1 MRKRGKTF
9 IIGFLLLLGLCLG
22 LSFNSNAQAA
32 TKKQVKNKIVTLKKD
47 IKKLETQ
54 KKKALALEKKQKKG
68 TTAIMGKIISRNP
81 FIVYQSLFSDSYY
94 WVNNSNNL
102 DNLITMTSGYVKLS
116 GKYKTYNGIT
126 CAVCTAVKVTNKSYD
141 IKKKIKKKKKELSAY
156 QNSLKEKVNLKD
168 QSIYCNK
175 SKKISYNWKYS
186 GKYNSIKWKS
196 SDTSIA
202 KIDSHGKVTT
212 LKQGKTT
219 ITAKCSLSGNTSRCV
234 LTVIDDFDVM
244 TDDGKIIEP
253 DDEFSTSNPTLQLNA
268 KFNSSK
274 TNDNF
279 TYEVECSNNEATIS
293 DDGLLTFNKEGVVT
307 ITVSSSYL
315 YTTFTVEYSKNE
327 NNNDYN
333 YDDDYNNDYNN
344 NDESDYDNDYWDN
357 LYDDDYNLYDEL

>member
-1 MRKRGKTF
+1 MKKREKKF
-9 IIGFLLLLGLCLG
+9 IIGFVILLGLCLG
-22 LSFNSNAQAA
+22 ISFNSNAQAA

-94 WVNNSNNL
+94 WVNNSKNL

-126 CAVCTAVKVTNKSYD
+126 CAVCTAVKVSNKSYD
-141 IKKKIKKKKKELSAY
+141 IKNKIKKKKKELSAY

-168 QSIYCNK
+168 QFIYCDK
-175 SKKISYNWKYS
+175 SKKISYSWKYS

-196 SDTSIA
+196 SNTSVA
-202 KIDSHGKVTT
+202 KIDSKGKITAI
-212 LKQGKTT
+212 KQGKTT

-234 LTVIDDFDVM
+234 LTVADDFDVM

-253 DDEFSTSNPTLQLNA
+253 DDEFLTSNPTLQLKA
-268 KFNSSK
+268 KFYSSETK
-274 TNDNF
+274 DNF
-279 TYEVECSNNEATIS
+279 TYEVECDNNEATIS
-293 DDGLLTFNKEGVVT
+293 NDGLLTFNKEGVVT
-307 ITVSSSYL
+307 VTVSSSYL
-315 YTTFTVEYSKNE
+315 YTTFTVEYS
-327 NNNDYN
+327 NNNN
-333 YDDDYNNDYNN
+333 YDDDYND
-344 NDESDYDNDYWDN
+344 DSDNS
-357 LYDDDYNLYDEL
+357 YDDDYYDDDTNNDYDNYWDSIYDD

>member
-1 MRKRGKTF
+1 MRKRVKTF
-9 IIGFLLLLGLCLG
+9 IFGFVIILGLFLG
-22 LSFNSNAQAA
+22 LSANSSSQAA

-68 TTAIMGKIISRNP
+68 TTVIMGKIISRNP
-81 FIVYQSLFSDSYY
+81 FIVYESLLSDSYY
-94 WVNNSNNL
+94 WVNNSNKLN
-102 DNLITMTSGYVKLS
+102 NVITMTSGYVKLT

-186 GKYNSIKWKS
+186 GKYNSITWKS
-196 SDTSIA
+196 SNTNIA
-202 KIDSHGKVTT
+202 KIDSKGKITA
-212 LKQGKTT
+212 LKQGTTT
-219 ITAKCSLSGNTSRCV
+219 ITAKCSLSGNTSCCV
-234 LTVIDDFDVM
+234 LTVTDNFDVM

-253 DDEFSTSNPTLQLNA
+253 DDEFLTSNPTLQLKA
-268 KFNSSK
+268 KFYSSE

-279 TYEVECSNNEATIS
+279 TYEVECGNNEATIS

-315 YTTFTVEYSKNE
+315 YTTFTVEYSSTE
-327 NNNDYN
+327 NNY
-333 YDDDYNNDYNN
+333 YDDEDAADDYYYGDD
-344 NDESDYDNDYWDN
+344 DESDDNYY
-357 LYDDDYNLYDEL
+357 YDDEL